1 MKRPTESDFE
11 ASDRGGAIEIRF
23 KPTKSSFIYY
33 RLADSHDV
41 ATVGAV
47 AWTQPYDTGGLG
59 DYSAHSH
66 EVYEM
71 ARRAALKHAG

>member
-11 ASDRGGAIEIRF
+11 ASGRGGAIEIRF

-47 AWTQPYDTGGLG
+47 SMDPTVRHGRLG
-59 DYSAHSH
+59 
-66 EVYEM
+66 
-71 ARRAALKHAG
+71 RLLRALA